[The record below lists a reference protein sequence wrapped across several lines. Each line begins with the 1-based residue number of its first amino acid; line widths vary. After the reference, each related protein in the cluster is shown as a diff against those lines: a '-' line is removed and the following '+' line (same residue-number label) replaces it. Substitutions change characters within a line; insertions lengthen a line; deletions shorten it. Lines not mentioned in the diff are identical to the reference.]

1 MNSYPIILKLYV
13 TIISL
18 SAIENVHTISMTE
31 SREGKRKPNGI
42 QCENIIIDGESE
54 IHGVLILDKEIR
66 KEIDDG
72 EWKKIP
78 ILRNGI
84 KKLIE

>member
-31 SREGKRKPNGI
+31 SREGKKKTNGI

-66 KEIDDG
+66 KIVDG